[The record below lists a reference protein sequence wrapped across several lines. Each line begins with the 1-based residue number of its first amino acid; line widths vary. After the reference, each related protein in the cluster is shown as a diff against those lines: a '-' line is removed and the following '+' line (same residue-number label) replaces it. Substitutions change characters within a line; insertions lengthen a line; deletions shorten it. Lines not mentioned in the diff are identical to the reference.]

1 MSLRSFVIQGKRWN
15 FNINSCLQEVESN
28 PHGWLWR
35 GGFKTVEEETADVVE
50 IEKALEF
57 KVKPEDMT
65 ELL

>member
-1 MSLRSFVIQGKRWN
+1 M
-15 FNINSCLQEVESN
+15 
-28 PHGWLWR
+28 
-35 GGFKTVEEETADVVE
+35 VEEETADVVE